1 MEFLLRY
8 AKVGFNSDMDKFFYD
23 LENVLER
30 YNQDV
35 TALDDY
41 EVLCLVFVLSC
52 SGGYLYTAALCK

>member
-1 MEFLLRY
+1 M
-8 AKVGFNSDMDKFFYD
+8 VVNSEMDKFFYD

-41 EVLCLVFVLSC
+41 EVLCLFFVL
-52 SGGYLYTAALCK
+52 

>member
-1 MEFLLRY
+1 
-8 AKVGFNSDMDKFFYD
+8 MDKFFYD

-52 SGGYLYTAALCK
+52 TIVVVATLNTAALCK

>member
-8 AKVGFNSDMDKFFYD
+8 AKVGFNSEMDKFFYD

-41 EVLCLVFVLSC
+41 EVLFLVFVLSC
-52 SGGYLYTAALCK
+52 SGGYVKHCSLV

>member
-1 MEFLLRY
+1 MDFLLRY
-8 AKVGFNSDMDKFFYD
+8 AKVGFNSEMDKFFYD

-41 EVLCLVFVLSC
+41 EVLCLFFVL
-52 SGGYLYTAALCK
+52 

>member
-1 MEFLLRY
+1 MWNFCCDTL
-8 AKVGFNSDMDKFFYD
+8 KMVFNSEMDKFFYD

-41 EVLCLVFVLSC
+41 EVLCLFFFS
-52 SGGYLYTAALCK
+52 